1 MDKKQ
6 VKSKQKNTS
15 KINKRLKKKRKYK
28 ITKKITM
35 EDIYRI
41 LNRVQINKKNA
52 KFSVEFSEAETVE
65 NVICDLRLPHER
77 INMKTKTTFIVKP
90 NPNDNEYEDININFD
105 LDFIDDEIVEEG
117 QLF

>member
-1 MDKKQ
+1 VDKKQ

-77 INMKTKTTFIVKP
+77 INMKTKTCDLRSTLASRK
-90 NPNDNEYEDININFD
+90 NQYENKNYFYC
-105 LDFIDDEIVEEG
+105 
-117 QLF
+117 

>member
-1 MDKKQ
+1 
-6 VKSKQKNTS
+6 
-15 KINKRLKKKRKYK
+15 
-28 ITKKITM
+28 
-35 EDIYRI
+35 
-41 LNRVQINKKNA
+41 
-52 KFSVEFSEAETVE
+52 
-65 NVICDLRLPHER
+65 LPHER